1 MALSSGSKTALG
13 EAASWGIAGLML
25 VGTFV
30 YFDELKAMFSPALPH
45 GPHPTHLQNTASSA
59 KPVKMPAPQA
69 ATPSNAGY
77 VVELAAGAYG
87 HYKTPARV
95 NGRQINVLVDTG
107 ASYVSLTHEDAERA
121 GIFVSNGD
129 YKYKTRT
136 ANGVTRVAL
145 VTIDRISIGDIEVRN
160 VKASVHERGKL
171 HVTLLGMSFL
181 GKLRR
186 AEMRSGRLILEN

>member
-1 MALSSGSKTALG
+1 
-13 EAASWGIAGLML
+13 ML

-30 YFDELKAMFSPALPH
+30 YFDELKTMFSP
-45 GPHPTHLQNTASSA
+45 TLQQAS
-59 KPVKMPAPQA
+59 KPAHFQQSTRKAQRAQSTTLPAPTA
-69 ATPSNAGY
+69 RSAGY
-77 VVELAAGAYG
+77 VVELTAGAYG

-95 NGRQINVLVDTG
+95 NGRQIDVLVDTG

-121 GIFVSNGD
+121 GIFVSNSA

-136 ANGVTRVAL
+136 ANGTTRVAL
-145 VTIDRISIGDIEVRN
+145 VSIDRISIGDIEVRD